1 MAWWDRFLEKR
12 QQSSY
17 TDTLVQYL
25 ISQVSGQAV
34 SQPTATAAVESSAG
48 AVARAFESAEAQ
60 GPMQL
65 IESLTPGCLGFIG
78 RELIRNG
85 ETVLYLAVEGAAS
98 GRGPGREHGQRLE

>member
-48 AVARAFESAEAQ
+48 AVARAFESAEAK

-65 IESLTPGCLGFIG
+65 NFDSLMASDI
-78 RELIRNG
+78 
-85 ETVLYLAVEGAAS
+85 S
-98 GRGPGREHGQRLE
+98 GRARAFQSMVGGGLDVAKAAALSGLMTAEA